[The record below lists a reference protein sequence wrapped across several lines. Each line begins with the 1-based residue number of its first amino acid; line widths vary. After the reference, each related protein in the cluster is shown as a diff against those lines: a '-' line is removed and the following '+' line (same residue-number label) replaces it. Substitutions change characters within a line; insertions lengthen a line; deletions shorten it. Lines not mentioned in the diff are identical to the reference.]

1 MNLRELEYF
10 KAVTEQHSF
19 TKAAEQLYVSQP
31 CVTAAVNRLE
41 EFLGV
46 QLLERNKKEKAV
58 HVTPQGA
65 LFLARVDNILSEID
79 EAIVEVRNYNSSN
92 IHFGLP
98 PIIGAYLFP
107 SMFAYIRKRYPH
119 VQFKVTEYG
128 SRITTELL
136 QEGKLDLG
144 IIGQADQ
151 EPISDLHSVLLYE
164 DHLNV
169 CVPDTHPLA
178 TRESVSIAELKH
190 EHFIVLTEA
199 YVHHEQ
205 LMLAC
210 GTYGFKPNIVFESD
224 EIQTVKSM
232 VASGAGISLIVSM
245 AVKNMPGLVAIPLE
259 DPLYFYIYLC
269 WKEGHHL
276 SQDCLSM
283 IECMRQLPLQEA

>member
-10 KAVTEQHSF
+10 KAVSEQHSF
-19 TKAAEQLYVSQP
+19 TKAAKQLYVSQP

-58 HVTPQGA
+58 RVTAQGA

-79 EAIVEVRNYNSSN
+79 EAIMEVRNYNSTS

-128 SRITTELL
+128 SRVTTELL
-136 QEGKLDLG
+136 REGKLDLG
-144 IIGQADQ
+144 IIGQENK
-151 EPISDLHSVLLYE
+151 EPIAGLHSVLLYE
-164 DHLNV
+164 DHLTV
-169 CVPDTHPLA
+169 CVPDDHPLA
-178 TRESVSIAELKH
+178 ERKSISIAELKE
-190 EHFIVLTEA
+190 EHFIVLTDA

-205 LMLAC
+205 LMKAC
-210 GTYGFKPNIVFESD
+210 ASYGFKPQIVFESD

-245 AVKNMPGLVAIPLE
+245 AVQNMPGLVTVPLE
-259 DPLYFYIYLC
+259 EPLPFYIQLC
-269 WKEGHHL
+269 WKEDHHL
-276 SQDCLSM
+276 SKDCLSM
-283 IECMRQLPLQEA
+283 IECMREMPLHGV

>member
-10 KAVTEQHSF
+10 KAVSEQHSF

-58 HVTPQGA
+58 RVTAEGA

-79 EAIVEVRNYNSSN
+79 EAIMEVRNYNSSS

-128 SRITTELL
+128 SRVTTELL
-136 QEGKLDLG
+136 REGKLDLG
-144 IIGQADQ
+144 IIGQENKESIAG
-151 EPISDLHSVLLYE
+151 LHSVLLYE
-164 DHLNV
+164 DHLTV
-169 CVPDTHPLA
+169 CVPDDHPLA
-178 TRESVSIAELKH
+178 ERKSISIAELKE
-190 EHFIVLTEA
+190 EHFIVLTNA

-205 LMLAC
+205 LMKAC
-210 GTYGFKPNIVFESD
+210 TRYGFKPQIVFESD

-245 AVKNMPGLVAIPLE
+245 AVQNMPGLVTVPLE
-259 DPLYFYIYLC
+259 EPMPFYIQLC
-269 WKEGHHL
+269 WKEDHHL
-276 SQDCLSM
+276 SKDCLSM
-283 IECMRQLPLQEA
+283 IECMREMPLRDV

>member
-10 KAVTEQHSF
+10 KAVSEQHSF

-31 CVTAAVNRLE
+31 CITAAVNRLE

-58 HVTPQGA
+58 RVTAEGA

-79 EAIVEVRNYNSSN
+79 EAIMEVRNYNSSS

-128 SRITTELL
+128 SRVTTELL
-136 QEGKLDLG
+136 REGKLDLG
-144 IIGQADQ
+144 IIGQENK
-151 EPISDLHSVLLYE
+151 EPIAGLHSVLLYE
-164 DHLNV
+164 DHLTV
-169 CVPDTHPLA
+169 CVPDDHPLA
-178 TRESVSIAELKH
+178 KRKSISIAELKE
-190 EHFIVLTEA
+190 EHFIVLTNA

-205 LMLAC
+205 LMKAC
-210 GTYGFKPNIVFESD
+210 TNYGFKPQIVFESD

-245 AVKNMPGLVAIPLE
+245 AVQNMPGLVTVPLE
-259 DPLYFYIYLC
+259 EPMPFYIQLC
-269 WKEGHHL
+269 WKEDHHL
-276 SQDCLSM
+276 SKDCLSM
-283 IECMRQLPLQEA
+283 IECMREMPLQGV